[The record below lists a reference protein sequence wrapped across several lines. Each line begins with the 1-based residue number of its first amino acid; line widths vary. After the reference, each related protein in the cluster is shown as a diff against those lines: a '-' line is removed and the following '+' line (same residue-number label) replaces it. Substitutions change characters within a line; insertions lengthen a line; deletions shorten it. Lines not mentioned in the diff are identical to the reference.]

1 MFMLTGRTYV
11 NRDSTK
17 VVPEGSVDAAWLLGL
32 AGDEISDETAKR
44 LGLVAAAAPAATAY
58 ADLRVAELRDLA
70 ESRGIELDA
79 HARKAEIIE
88 ALEGADATA
97 ATGGTADVGAGEV

>member
-44 LGLVAAAAPAATAY
+44 LGLVAGIAPTAAY
-58 ADLRVAELRDLA
+58 GDLRVAELRDLA

>member
-1 MFMLTGRTYV
+1 MHTLSERTYV

-17 VVPEGSVDAAWLLGL
+17 IVPEGSPDAAYLLGT

-44 LGLVAAAAPAATAY
+44 LGLGTEVATTPAY
-58 ADLRVAELRDLA
+58 GKMKVAELRDLA
-70 ESRGIELDA
+70 TERGVDIASDA
-79 HARKAEIIE
+79 TKAEITE

-97 ATGGTADVGAGEV
+97 ATGGTADVASPAE